1 LARALEN
8 VADRALTDRVAKG
21 STPIPVNFR
30 TAAMSLK
37 RLLPVSVALAI
48 LGAAG
53 AAGAAPFVSA
63 ALERKGLD
71 IDPSL
76 TPDVPSPSA
85 DATDAAQ
92 GPFQTVPLASLSG
105 TRERPLFSVTRRPPP
120 PPPPPMAAAPPKP
133 VAAAPVRPVVA
144 EAPPLSLV
152 GTITG
157 GETPV
162 AVLFNQA
169 TRTVTQVREGDE
181 ELGWR
186 ITAVSAGSA
195 VAEKDGNAV
204 TLNLPRPSDSAP
216 SAPDAEQ

>member
-1 LARALEN
+1 
-8 VADRALTDRVAKG
+8 
-21 STPIPVNFR
+21 
-30 TAAMSLK
+30 MSLE

-53 AAGAAPFVSA
+53 AAGAAPVVSA

-76 TPDVPSPSA
+76 TPDVAPPSA
-85 DATDAAQ
+85 DASDAAQ
-92 GPFQTVPLASLSG
+92 GPFQNVPLASLSA
-105 TRERPLFSVTRRPPP
+105 TRERPLFSATRRPPAP
-120 PPPPPMAAAPPKP
+120 PPAPMAAPPPKP

-144 EAPPLSLV
+144 EAPPLALV

-186 ITAVSAGSA
+186 ITAVSPRSA

-216 SAPDAEQ
+216 PAPDAEQ